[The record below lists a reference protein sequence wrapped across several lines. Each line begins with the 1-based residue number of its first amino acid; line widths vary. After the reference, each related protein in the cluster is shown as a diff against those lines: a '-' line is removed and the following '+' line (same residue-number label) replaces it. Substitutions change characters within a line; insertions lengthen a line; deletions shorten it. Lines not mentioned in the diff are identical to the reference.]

1 MNRYLKLILSTSGFW
16 FLASG
21 LSLFGQPNIIFIM
34 ADDLGYGDLGCYGQE
49 KIQTPNID
57 ALASA
62 GMRFTQ
68 AYAGGPVCT
77 ASRSVLMTGLHNGH
91 TPARDNVPHYDTYLQ
106 PEDITLAE
114 VLKDAGYV
122 TGGVGK
128 WSLGDPGT
136 VGDATSQGFDMWFGY
151 QNQDH
156 AHYYFPEYLDD
167 SEAPSGRINY
177 PGNSKTRH
185 VYSHDALTGRAL
197 KFITE
202 NAGQP
207 FFLYAAYT
215 VPHFSSPLEDE
226 DRLAVP
232 DLGPYEEKDWSLA
245 AKKYASMVSRLDY
258 DVGRIIHLID
268 SVGLAENTLIIF
280 TSDQGPLGTGPY
292 EELNSNGSLRGS
304 KRTLHEGGIRI
315 PFIVR
320 WKDTVSENSLN
331 DQVITFWDML
341 PTLAEVAGLPFYSGA
356 DGVSVLE
363 SFYGESVRNTHDY
376 LYWDYGHTRN
386 RYDQAVR
393 LGSWKAIRHG
403 VGGPIQ
409 LYDLNFDLSEEKDVA
424 VENPEIVKKVEHIMN
439 SAAFPSDRYEIGNLY
454 TGKPIWKANWL
465 DQ

>member
-1 MNRYLKLILSTSGFW
+1 MNNILKS
-16 FLASG
+16 LAIAASFF
-21 LSLFGQPNIIFIM
+21 SLVSSLVAQPNIIFIM

-49 KIQTPNID
+49 KILTPNID
-57 ALASA
+57 ALAQQ

-91 TPARDNVPHYDTYLQ
+91 TPARDNVPHYDYYLE
-106 PEDITLAE
+106 PEDITIAE

-136 VGDATSQGFDMWFGY
+136 VGDTTSQGFDMWFGY

-156 AHYYFPEYLDD
+156 AHFYFPEYLDD
-167 SEAPSGRINY
+167 SEAPSGRVNY
-177 PGNSKTRH
+177 PGNSRTRRL
-185 VYSHDALTGRAL
+185 YSHDALTGRAL

-215 VPHFSSPLEDE
+215 VPHFSNKLEDE

-232 DLGPYEEKDWSLA
+232 DLGPYEDRDWTLA

-258 DVGRIIHLID
+258 DVGRIVQMID
-268 SVGLAENTLIIF
+268 SVGLSENTLIIF
-280 TSDQGPLGTGPY
+280 TSDQGPLGSGPY

-304 KRTLHEGGIRI
+304 KRTLYEGGIRI
-315 PFIVR
+315 PFIAR
-320 WKDTVSENSLN
+320 WKGTISENNQS

-341 PTLAEVAGLPFYSGA
+341 PTLAEVAGYPVFTGV
-356 DGVSVLE
+356 DGHSVWPAFLGNRIPE
-363 SFYGESVRNTHDY
+363 SHEY
-376 LYWDYGHTRN
+376 LYWDYGHNRK

-393 LGSWKAIRHG
+393 LGDWKAVRHG
-403 VGGPIQ
+403 ETGPLQ
-409 LYDLNFDLSEEKDVA
+409 LFNLNNDLGEADDVSAEHPEVVKEITRIMDTA
-424 VENPEIVKKVEHIMN
+424 VD
-439 SAAFPSDRYEIGNLY
+439 PSDRYEIGELY
-454 TGKPIWKANWL
+454 TGKPIWNPTWL
-465 DQ
+465 E